1 MVDVFTLDSFHL
13 ISVYSWSIV
22 IKQQPVYNL
31 REKLNNGETFLF
43 FAFVYRYRWWAVPN
57 VQEDDESY
65 ASFTLVEK
73 FLSHF
78 PLMRGANSS
87 KLCCEHLLWI

>member
-57 VQEDDESY
+57 VQEDD
-65 ASFTLVEK
+65 LN
-73 FLSHF
+73 
-78 PLMRGANSS
+78 LMHHLRWWKNSS
-87 KLCCEHLLWI
+87 HILH

>member
-1 MVDVFTLDSFHL
+1 MTHDVEHDELS
-13 ISVYSWSIV
+13 SVS
-22 IKQQPVYNL
+22 P
-31 REKLNNGETFLF
+31 E
-43 FAFVYRYRWWAVPN
+43 YRYRWWAVPN

-87 KLCCEHLLWI
+87 LKTKGVQLND